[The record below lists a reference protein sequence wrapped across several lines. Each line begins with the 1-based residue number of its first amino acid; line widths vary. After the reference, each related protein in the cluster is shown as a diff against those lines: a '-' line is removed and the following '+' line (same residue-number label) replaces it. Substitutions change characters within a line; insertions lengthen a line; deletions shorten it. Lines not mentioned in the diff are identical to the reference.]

1 MCNLPT
7 IVGSNHKGT
16 ELKLKVEGIPFETSL
31 KLELVIHGQDGKV
44 LHTGCLR
51 FFPNG
56 IFTLKPQITSFE
68 CGIFEAATVGDDS
81 TATDQVSYAMVQL
94 TTFGGIGH
102 QLDVVD
108 DDFDTEAQAL
118 LTLLNLWNVDHHP
131 DRTKACKFRIKVA
144 FDPDHKDNEQFWAS
158 MEELKTENLPNIR
171 KPLHAYCHKNGRP
184 ATVLGMIPSRETIR
198 NAHDS
203 LVKYRFK
210 KSFSH
215 PYEYGVIMAN
225 GTFLEHQRE
234 LQLITVMQRSLHQ
247 MTVYDYEGTIVVAIA
262 LNEELDVDDRYRVT
276 PGSNV
281 TINWK
286 RQGALVSGSETVR
299 GVIYDY
305 WFAGIPE
312 KYTVVVVNPES
323 LRYIEDLAQK
333 VAAPDRKFY
342 EAKIIFDVNEIPVR
356 RRIDAVNKLISDNFS
371 SWHPAIMARSSASLV
386 RCDLTDCFQPDHP
399 MREQMIKRAFD
410 KVLNSSNLNPDQ
422 RNAFNLIRSA
432 PGGILDIEGCPGGG
446 KTWLLVMIAIALRQL
461 GIYVLFATPTHA
473 AADAIMKT
481 SKMVAKATGLELKI
495 KRAYSSPHE
504 TEAFFNEAK
513 QKGVLDKG
521 LDLAKISKNDNMRT
535 VVMLKTITALGKKYA
550 SKRYAL
556 TEDSLERAV
565 VDKAKAKQKDV
576 HFPMTAANHVLVHKE
591 LGTTLPPDFS
601 DKSPDEVFPVRVYE
615 LINLFLD
622 LMERTP
628 KVEEWTE
635 GLETICTKA
644 FKRAQEDIV
653 RECGCIATTTNNVAG
668 TPIANGV
675 GALPKYAGIVALI
688 DESNRDLEQDTAIV
702 LTKLKQSEKLQGVVL
717 AGDAKQPPPLVLTDN
732 ETPAYNEMSA
742 QIAISLP
749 SRIVNAGHPQAT
761 LKYNGRAHPE
771 LNEWPNKN
779 NYYGML
785 TDTEVVKALPLNK
798 NYEEAIRMLVKQP
811 DPKISVRLVVLS
823 VPDSNCFTP
832 AGSTSK
838 VNYANVRTVVSLVA
852 ANYRAGGYS
861 AEDILIMSPWAKQ
874 AEALSSNLL
883 QLALN
888 GAVPYEHIP
897 EVKTVHGM
905 QGGQAKCI
913 IFDGTVSH
921 ADRTGDVGHIRNEEL
936 FNVAT
941 TRAREAAIILLPHG
955 LASGELAAKFSRR
968 IGGPPG
974 GDRLHGI
981 APIAYIHDMNTKA
994 NVVYILDEPLA
1005 LPEGIGKY

>member
-7 IVGSNHKGT
+7 ILGSNHKGT

-31 KLELVIHGQDGKV
+31 KLELVIHGQDGKI

-56 IFTLKPQITSFE
+56 IFTLKPQITSFDY
-68 CGIFEAATVGDDS
+68 GIFEAATG
-81 TATDQVSYAMVQL
+81 QVSYTTVQL

-108 DDFDTEAQAL
+108 DDFDTDAQAL
-118 LTLLNLWNVDHHP
+118 LMLLNLWNVDHHP
-131 DRTKACKFRIKVA
+131 GRTKACKFRIKVA
-144 FDPDHKDNEQFWAS
+144 FDPDHKDNEQFWTS
-158 MEELKTENLPNIR
+158 MEGLKTENLPNIR
-171 KPLHAYCHKNGRP
+171 KPLHAYCHNNGRP
-184 ATVLGMIPSRETIR
+184 AITLGTTPSRKAIR

-215 PYEYGVIMAN
+215 PYEYGVVMAN
-225 GTFLEHQRE
+225 GAFLEHQRE

-262 LNEELDVDDRYRVT
+262 LSEELDVDDRYRVT

-286 RQGALVSGSETVR
+286 RQGTSVSGSKTVR
-299 GVIYDY
+299 GIIYDH

-323 LRYIEDLAQK
+323 LIYVEDLAQK
-333 VAAPDRKFY
+333 VAAPGRKFY
-342 EAKIIFDVNEIPVR
+342 KAKIIFDVNEIPVR
-356 RRIDAVNKLISDNFS
+356 RRIDAVNKLIGDNFS
-371 SWHPAIMARSSASLV
+371 SWHPAIMARSSASLMM
-386 RCDLTDCFQPDHP
+386 RDLTDCFQPDHP
-399 MREQMIKRAFD
+399 LREQMIKRAFD
-410 KVLNSSNLNPDQ
+410 KILSSSNLNPDQ
-422 RNAFNLIRSA
+422 RNAFNMIRSA
-432 PGGILDIEGCPGGG
+432 PGGIIDIEGCPGGG
-446 KTWLLVMIAIALRQL
+446 KTWLLVIIALALREL
-461 GIYVLFATPTHA
+461 NIYVLFATPTHA
-473 AADAIMKT
+473 AADAIMET
-481 SKMVAKATGLELKI
+481 SKMVAKATGLTLEI

-504 TEAFFNEAK
+504 TEAFFTEAK
-513 QKGVLDKG
+513 QEGVFDKG
-521 LDLAKISKNDNMRT
+521 LDLAEISKNDNMRT
-535 VVMLKTITALGKKYA
+535 VVLLKTITALRKEYA

-556 TEDSLERAV
+556 TEDSLEQAV
-565 VDKAKAKQKDV
+565 IDKAKAKQTDV
-576 HFPMTAANHVLVHKE
+576 HFPMTAADHVLVHEE
-591 LGTTLPPDFS
+591 LGIPLPPDFS
-601 DKSPDEVFPVRVYE
+601 DKKPGKVFPVRVYE

-628 KVEEWTE
+628 KVEEWTD
-635 GLETICTKA
+635 GLEAICTKA
-644 FKRAQEDIV
+644 FKWAQEDIV
-653 RECGCIATTTNNVAG
+653 RECGCIVTTTNNVAG

-675 GALPKYAGIVALI
+675 GALPEYAGIVALI
-688 DESNRDLEQDTAIV
+688 DESNRGLEQDTAIV
-702 LTKLKQSEKLQGVVL
+702 LTDLKQSKKLQGVIL

-742 QIAISLP
+742 QIAVSLP
-749 SRIVNAGHPQAT
+749 SRIVKAGHPQAT

-771 LNEWPNKN
+771 LNDWPNKN

-785 TDTEVVKALPLNK
+785 TDTEAAKALPLNK
-798 NYEEAIRMLVKQP
+798 NYEAAIRMLVKQP

-823 VPDSNCFTP
+823 VPDSYCFTP

-852 ANYRAGGYS
+852 GNYRAGGYS

-883 QLALN
+883 QLALS
-888 GAVPYEHIP
+888 GAVPHEHIP
-897 EVKTVHGM
+897 KVKTVHGM

-921 ADRTGDVGHIRNEEL
+921 ADRKGDVGHICNEEL
-936 FNVAT
+936 FNVAI

-955 LASGELAAKFSRR
+955 LASGQLAAKFWRR
-968 IGGPPG
+968 INGPPG

-981 APIAYIHDMNTKA
+981 APIAYIHDMNAEGK
-994 NVVYILDEPLA
+994 VYILDEPLA
-1005 LPEGIGKY
+1005 LPEGIGKYQTCLAF